1 MYVQVADSA
10 MKLAPEETRPR
21 WPPWPLFSASGLATL
36 VPPWFLTGMRRHH
49 HVPARDDNDDV
60 RIKDDFCISASAST
74 GVSIQRLLQSN
85 RSSQGAAT
93 VPGTL
98 HS

>member
-1 MYVQVADSA
+1 MAAIAALLSVRISH
-10 MKLAPEETRPR
+10 P
-21 WPPWPLFSASGLATL
+21 
-36 VPPWFLTGMRRHH
+36 VPPWFLIDMRRHH
-49 HVPARDDNDDV
+49 HVRTRDDNDDV
-60 RIKDDFCISASAST
+60 RVKMISVFPASANP

-93 VPGTL
+93 VPETL